1 MIWGLPDPIQIEIF
15 QSDNGGVSSVGAAVG
30 DIFYISDSVRQI
42 GNFLYIEILKYGLT
56 TASQQVATY
65 HPPREA
71 LWFVRLNKNREITYY
86 STERENGRLVVGQMR
101 RESLDEI
108 RPTGAAQPEKTYKD
122 LSDEQ
127 LRILAATDDGK
138 AQAELVKRGK
148 ERGSE
153 ETEAGAGILPA
164 TPFNIPVTPFKFDD
178 WWTNLLIAGII
189 LLLAT
194 GVVASDRD

>member
-30 DIFYISDSVRQI
+30 DIFYLTDGVRQI
-42 GNFLYIEILKYGLT
+42 GNFLYIEISKYGLT
-56 TASQQVATY
+56 KTSQQVATY
-65 HPPREA
+65 TPKAGNR
-71 LWFVRLNKNREITYY
+71 WFVRLNKDREITYY
-86 STERENGRLVVGQMR
+86 STERENGRLTVGQMK
-101 RESLDEI
+101 RESLEEI
-108 RPTGAAQPEKTYKD
+108 RDTGAAQPEKDYKD

-127 LRILAATDDGK
+127 LQALVVAGDGK

-153 ETEAGAGILPA
+153 ETEAGAGILPP